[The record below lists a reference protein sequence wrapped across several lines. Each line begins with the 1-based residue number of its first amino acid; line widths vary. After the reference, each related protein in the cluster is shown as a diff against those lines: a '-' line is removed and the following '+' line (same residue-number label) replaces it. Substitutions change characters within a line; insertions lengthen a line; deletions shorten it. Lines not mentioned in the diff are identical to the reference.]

1 MDNDNSF
8 FETHG
13 YRILLALRRIIR
25 AVDIHSRRLNDEFK
39 ITSPQMIC
47 ICSLSKKP
55 SMTLSELATDVNLSI
70 STVNGI
76 VDRLENKG
84 LLTRT
89 RSTQDRRKV
98 VIKLTDEGNEIL
110 KRAPSLL
117 QERFSQSLK
126 ELSAL
131 EQATLTIALERIVE
145 MMGAEN
151 IDASPNLIS
160 DAAFND
166 IDYEEQK

>member
-98 VIKLTDEGNEIL
+98 VIKLTEEGNEIL

-131 EQATLTIALERIVE
+131 EQATISIALERIVE

>member
-1 MDNDNSF
+1 LENDKSF

-55 SMTLSELATDVNLSI
+55 SMTLSELASDVNLSI

-84 LLTRT
+84 LISRT

-98 VIKLTDEGNEIL
+98 VLKLTEQGSEIL

-126 ELSAL
+126 GISAL
-131 EQATLTIALERIVE
+131 EQATLSIALERIVE

-160 DAAFND
+160 GAAFND
-166 IDYEEQK
+166 INYKE